1 MSRKYSKD
9 HEWVEIGDDG
19 IATVGITDF
28 AQKELGDVVYIE
40 LPEIGT
46 NIEQDGDVA
55 VVESVKAASDVK
67 APISGEV
74 VAINEA
80 LADSPEIV
88 NSDAEGDAWFFKVQ
102 PSNPDELGSLMDK
115 DEYDKL
121 TG

>member
-46 NIEQDGDVA
+46 NIEQNGDVA

-115 DEYDKL
+115 EEYDKL